1 LLHNGSG
8 QVGCSEKPRS
18 QKRDLSL
25 RQPRS
30 AYLCLTAWPAE
41 LFQSIKGNDGWGGAA
56 QGFLGSVGVVLIVSD
71 QVEEPIGRLLL
82 AS

>member
-1 LLHNGSG
+1 M
-8 QVGCSEKPRS
+8 
-18 QKRDLSL
+18 
-25 RQPRS
+25 
-30 AYLCLTAWPAE
+30 PAE
-41 LFQSIKGNDGWGGAA
+41 LLQSIKGNDGGSGAA